1 MTIGVTMEKDSE
13 KDLERRLNR
22 EIKQMG
28 GKSVKVYNPWDVGF
42 PDRMLLMPG
51 GRVVFVELK
60 STGERP
66 RAIQRVKHEELRA
79 LGYEVRVIDRNK
91 QIDKLL
97 DDLQTP
103 YIPEQSH

>member
-1 MTIGVTMEKDSE
+1 MEKDSE

-66 RAIQRVKHEELRA
+66 RAIQRVKHEKLRA
-79 LGYEVRVIDRNK
+79 LGYEVRVIDNFVELK
-91 QIDKLL
+91 QFINEI
-97 DDLQTP
+97 QTA

>member
-1 MTIGVTMEKDSE
+1 MEKDSE

-51 GRVVFVELK
+51 GRLIFVELK

-91 QIDKLL
+91 KIDQLIH
-97 DDLQTP
+97 DLQTP

>member
-13 KDLERRLNR
+13 KDLERRLGK
-22 EIKQMG
+22 EVKALG

-91 QIDKLL
+91 QIDQLIH
-97 DDLQTP
+97 DLQTP